1 MKPIIIALIVI
12 FSFPL
17 QVCAD
22 QSFYETPLSD
32 EVLYNQGV
40 INDNVNAVGDEI
52 GAKLGDIANDISDIK
67 RDMQEVQ
74 RGQSENEDDLVNS
87 DNDSS
92 YEIDAPPDNSI
103 SEDSPPDNSD
113 IDDIKQ
119 EISSI
124 KEAIDTKAEALIW
137 SIWAVAGLLVGF
149 LIISKV
155 FPEG

>member
-22 QSFYETPLSD
+22 QSIYETPLSD

-52 GAKLGDIANDISDIK
+52 GAKLSDIANDISDIK
-67 RDMQEVQ
+67 RDMKEVQ

-92 YEIDAPPDNSI
+92 YEIDAPPDDSI
-103 SEDSPPDNSD
+103 SADPPSDNSD

-119 EISSI
+119 DVSHI
-124 KEAIDTKAEALIW
+124 KESLDTKMESLIW

-149 LIISKV
+149 MIISKV
-155 FPEG
+155 FPES

>member
-1 MKPIIIALIVI
+1 MKQVIIAIIIII
-12 FSFPL
+12 SFPL
-17 QVCAD
+17 QAFCAD
-22 QSFYETPLSD
+22 QSLYDAPSD

-40 INDNVNAVGDEI
+40 INDNINAVGDEI